1 MLDEMERSKAARAD
15 ATGAR
20 NIRIAQDL
28 RRSLRLQTARRSI
41 HARDAHEIA
50 GELRDSF
57 RDAIQG
63 KLVLPASLAKLSVDA
78 A

>member
-1 MLDEMERSKAARAD
+1 MLVEGERSQAARAD

-28 RRSLRLQTARRSI
+28 RKQLKVRTAGRRI
-41 HARDAHEIA
+41 HPRDAHEIA
-50 GELRDSF
+50 GETRECF
-57 RDAIQG
+57 RSAIQG
-63 KLVLPASLAKLSVDA
+63 KLVLPASLARLSA